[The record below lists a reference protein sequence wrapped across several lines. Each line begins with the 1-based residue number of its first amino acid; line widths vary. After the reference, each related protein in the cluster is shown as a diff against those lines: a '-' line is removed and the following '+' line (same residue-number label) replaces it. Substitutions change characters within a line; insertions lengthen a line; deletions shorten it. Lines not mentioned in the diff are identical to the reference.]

1 VKRLSFV
8 SVLPAVLVGLVAV
21 PGVAVAAPP
30 AQQTQHEESS
40 FVAAECDGFEASADV
55 SIDQRLLQRA
65 NGDVVLHVHLTGVVR
80 NSVTGRSGKLG
91 EVQVDIQRS
100 RGEQSAGLLTRLT
113 VPGRGTAL
121 LFAGTVRALAD
132 GAVQFTPHLA
142 GLDDE
147 EAPVRA
153 ICTALG

>member
-1 VKRLSFV
+1 VRRLPFV

-30 AQQTQHEESS
+30 THQTQHEESS
-40 FVAAECDGFEASADV
+40 FVAAECDGFEARADM

-65 NGDVVLHVHLTGVVR
+65 NGDVVLHVHLTGTVG
-80 NSVTGRSGKLG
+80 NSVTGRSGTIA
-91 EVQVDIQRS
+91 EVQVDIRRS
-100 RGEQSAGLLTRLT
+100 LGERSAGLLTRLT

-121 LFAGTVRALAD
+121 LFAGTVRTLAD
-132 GAVQFTPHLA
+132 GAVQFTPHLT